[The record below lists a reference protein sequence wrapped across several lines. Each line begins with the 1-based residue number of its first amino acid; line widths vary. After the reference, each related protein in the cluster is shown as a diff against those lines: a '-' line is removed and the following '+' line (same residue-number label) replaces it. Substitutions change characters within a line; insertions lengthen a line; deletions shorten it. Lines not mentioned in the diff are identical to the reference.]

1 MNPFLAERT
10 ADFEKIIEHGKG
22 ELSGLRTGRAHSS
35 MVTDV
40 LVMAYGVSQP
50 VKALAAITVPDPRT
64 ITVEPWDKSILGDVE
79 RGLRDAG
86 LGFNPAS
93 DGKVI
98 RIPLPQMTEES
109 RREVLKVLGQKLE
122 QCRISVR
129 QVRDKIREEVQEQE
143 KEKKMSEDE
152 KYALQEQLDETV
164 KEYNER
170 IKTMGDEKEKEI
182 MTV

>member
-1 MNPFLAERT
+1 MHPFLVAQRAE
-10 ADFEKIIEHGKG
+10 FEKIIEHGKG
-22 ELSGLRTGRAHSS
+22 ELGVLRTGRAHSS
-35 MVTDV
+35 MVSDV
-40 LVMAYGVSQP
+40 QVVAYGVTQP
-50 VKALAAITVPDPRT
+50 VKALAAITIPDPRT
-64 ITVEPWDKSILGDVE
+64 ITVEPWDKSIIGDIE

-86 LGFNPAS
+86 LGLNPVN
-93 DGKVI
+93 DGRVI

-109 RREVLKVLGQKLE
+109 RRDVLKILGQKLE

-129 QVRDKIREEVQEQE
+129 QVRDKIREEAQAQE
-143 KEKKMSEDE
+143 KEKKISEDE
-152 KYALQEQLDETV
+152 RYTIQEQLDDMA